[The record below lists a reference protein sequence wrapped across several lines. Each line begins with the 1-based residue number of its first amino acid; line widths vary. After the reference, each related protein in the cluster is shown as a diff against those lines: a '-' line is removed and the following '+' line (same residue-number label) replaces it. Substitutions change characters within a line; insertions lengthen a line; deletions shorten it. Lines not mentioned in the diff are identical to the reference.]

1 MNDKYR
7 GAEWIRVDLHLHSP
21 FVKSFK
27 LPSGINLDSDKEK
40 IVRDYVRKIKEKGI
54 QIGAITDYN
63 GIQKEWFIPI
73 RDEAE
78 KEGILIL
85 PGVELSISLTG
96 GKYGLHLIVIFDN
109 TIDIDGLNTFLH
121 SLDKDPQEKLLNG
134 REHREINSKYEL
146 EEMVKLI
153 REKYKCLIIFAHP
166 EEDKGLFKT
175 FSPKESAK
183 YISIIRP
190 DALEYFSNDWKS
202 RLVDTN
208 EIKKEL
214 LERIAILESSDPKSI
229 DEIGNKLRDRKIRA
243 TYLKLSDFSLSAL
256 KLALHDPEVRV
267 KLYKPPEMFH
277 SRITR
282 VTINGTTFLKDLNL
296 NINPELNTF
305 IGGRG
310 VGKSAIIESIRYCLD
325 LPVYAEESQK
335 IDFVYAVV
343 GSGGEISVEID
354 KYVGTKKTSY
364 KISRIIGKEP
374 EVYMEHNVKLDYK
387 PSDIFEKGKEPII
400 IGQKELYH
408 ISQDESFLLQLIDQF
423 IGDRIKE
430 KQKEFENCKFKLEEN
445 GRKILDLEK
454 KLFKKDE
461 YEQLLRRIESKIK
474 EYEKLGVAQKLERYT
489 NILEDDEKINSAYEK
504 FREIIQ
510 NIETALNQSSQELS
524 EIILSLKRGKS
535 EKKEMLEK
543 LASEFENA
551 KKKIEEVQLV
561 PELDYIYK
569 TKIKATIEK
578 WNTEKAKFEKEIE
591 NVKKKLGE
599 EKLQPE
605 KLEELTKQKAKIES
619 LLRDFKKYEENLE
632 NLKNE
637 RIQLREEVK
646 RLRYELFKI
655 RKEEIQE
662 INKKLNGKV
671 NINVTYEGE
680 KKGFKKYITNILQGS
695 GIHKDAID
703 SLVDAKGITIDGILI
718 SDIIAEGKDKV
729 IEKFGL
735 TEKMAER
742 LIEYFKDKNKLF
754 ELETLFPED
763 LIEIQ
768 LNVDGKC

>member
-282 VTINGTTFLKDLNL
+282 VTINGTTFL
-296 NINPELNTF
+296 
-305 IGGRG
+305 
-310 VGKSAIIESIRYCLD
+310 
-325 LPVYAEESQK
+325 
-335 IDFVYAVV
+335 
-343 GSGGEISVEID
+343 
-354 KYVGTKKTSY
+354 
-364 KISRIIGKEP
+364 
-374 EVYMEHNVKLDYK
+374 
-387 PSDIFEKGKEPII
+387 
-400 IGQKELYH
+400 
-408 ISQDESFLLQLIDQF
+408 
-423 IGDRIKE
+423 
-430 KQKEFENCKFKLEEN
+430 
-445 GRKILDLEK
+445 
-454 KLFKKDE
+454 
-461 YEQLLRRIESKIK
+461 
-474 EYEKLGVAQKLERYT
+474 
-489 NILEDDEKINSAYEK
+489 
-504 FREIIQ
+504 
-510 NIETALNQSSQELS
+510 
-524 EIILSLKRGKS
+524 
-535 EKKEMLEK
+535 
-543 LASEFENA
+543 
-551 KKKIEEVQLV
+551 
-561 PELDYIYK
+561 
-569 TKIKATIEK
+569 
-578 WNTEKAKFEKEIE
+578 
-591 NVKKKLGE
+591 
-599 EKLQPE
+599 
-605 KLEELTKQKAKIES
+605 
-619 LLRDFKKYEENLE
+619 
-632 NLKNE
+632 
-637 RIQLREEVK
+637 
-646 RLRYELFKI
+646 
-655 RKEEIQE
+655 
-662 INKKLNGKV
+662 
-671 NINVTYEGE
+671 
-680 KKGFKKYITNILQGS
+680 
-695 GIHKDAID
+695 
-703 SLVDAKGITIDGILI
+703 
-718 SDIIAEGKDKV
+718 
-729 IEKFGL
+729 
-735 TEKMAER
+735 
-742 LIEYFKDKNKLF
+742 
-754 ELETLFPED
+754 
-763 LIEIQ
+763 
-768 LNVDGKC
+768 